1 MRPRMVREG
10 KWPSFFGVT
19 VALSVNRISARIEWG
34 ARRIAG

>member
-1 MRPRMVREG
+1 MRHRMVREG

-19 VALSVNRISARIEWG
+19 VALSVSRIYERIEWG